1 MDETERTENGA
12 KRRYR
17 MGARAEAAEET
28 RQRILE
34 AARELFMAA
43 TFFDD
48 VSLEQIAE
56 RAGVALK
63 TVQRR
68 FQSKDE
74 LVLACARTET
84 DERTVAPGDMASI
97 VGVLAD
103 RYEAMMDV
111 SLRYLALE
119 PRVPAVAALLDDA
132 RRGHWKWLET
142 AFAPHLPAQAGP
154 LRRRRVAELFVATE
168 IYTWHSLRRR
178 FELERDV
185 AEDALRETL
194 EALVA
199 RWNAEAEPQPALAAG
214 AQGPSHD

>member
-1 MDETERTENGA
+1 MVRVARAEA
-12 KRRYR
+12 APKRRYR
-17 MGARAEAAEET
+17 MAARAEAAEDT

-43 TFFDD
+43 PFFDD

-68 FQSKDE
+68 FHSKDE
-74 LVLACARTET
+74 LVLACARTEA
-84 DERTVAPGDMASI
+84 DERSVTPGD
-97 VGVLAD
+97 VPGVVRVLAD

-111 SLRYLALE
+111 TLRYLALE
-119 PRVPAVAALLDDA
+119 PRAPAVAALLSDA
-132 RRGHWKWLET
+132 RRGHWSWLEA
-142 AFAPHLPAQAGP
+142 AFAPFLPERQGP

-168 IYTWHSLRRR
+168 IYAWHSLRRR
-178 FELERDV
+178 FGLERGV
-185 AEDALRETL
+185 AEQALTETL

-199 RWNAEAEPQPALAAG
+199 RWAAG
-214 AQGPSHD
+214 ARTGAKGTSDD